1 MFVRPIQIGTPR
13 AVCSLSPCL
22 HVVLVVAAVGVDA
35 ATVFL
40 DGHDNAMGA
49 ESFFVVIAPEGV
61 ADGYAEVVAASALE
75 AVLGLNLRLLLV
87 VCLGNLLGVEV
98 PIVVVVP
105 VDSLYSCVPDT
116 EIVVLEVFPVEV
128 PILNGRGGS
137 D

>member
-1 MFVRPIQIGTPR
+1 MTR
-13 AVCSLSPCL
+13 SLRSVVPPGL
-22 HVVLVVAAVGVDA
+22 HVILVIAAVGVDA
-35 ATVFL
+35 ALVVVGR
-40 DGHDNAMGA
+40 DDNAVG
-49 ESFFVVIAPEGV
+49 SQVLLVVIAPEGV